1 MPSEAENATL
11 TGLTASADNA
21 TPDRVTVAS
30 DRLFDGADMVLI
42 EHEGATYRLRKTRLG
57 KLILTK

>member
-1 MPSEAENATL
+1 MPSKAENAAL
-11 TGLTASADNA
+11 TGLTASAGNA
-21 TPDRVTVAS
+21 TADRVTVAS
-30 DRLFDGADMVLI
+30 ERLFDGRDLVLI